1 MAKKRIKK
9 NETPLKDHKQH
20 KKELNPP
27 FLANGLNMTTSSW
40 FDERLPEMLWAVL
53 IIGNFEREEAL
64 NFFRYI
70 AKFVEKNQECS
81 DITLTGIAQLPTE
94 IRKLFIKYFTDY
106 STAINDILR
115 SLLLLPELPVFNDW
129 KEVLPEPIPENDW
142 QKMSKGVAVTF
153 WHQSQEATDCRWIK
167 ILCVILGGKLKFPRS
182 MEDTV
187 RGIFEYPN
195 YGDLRHI
202 RPFIRASE
210 ITPDPKNEGK
220 SSDWSKFFWKYCF
233 DTTGCYPE
241 EAINKKIQ
249 TRQKK
254 LADEMEDSRKHYF
267 DETKI
272 VRNKLIDHFF
282 ASAQTST
289 IDSRH
294 EGAFG
299 LALYTVSL
307 FIEIIFYRTSLSITG
322 RLGLRALV
330 ETYITFTYLLQKEET
345 EPRVWDDYRS
355 YGTGQIKLIYLKLQE
370 LKKDASSIEL
380 DEMDSIANEDKW
392 VEFIP
397 INLGHWDS
405 ANLRKMAEEVKLKDL
420 YDKFYNYTSGFMHAN
435 WGAVRESIYQKCVN
449 PLHRYHRV
457 PTYDLPLMPSVTKDA
472 LEITNKILECLS
484 SAYPTFDLR
493 FTEIERLKNKDTKK
507 SKK

>member
-1 MAKKRIKK
+1 MSNNK
-9 NETPLKDHKQH
+9 NETPLSGHKQH

-53 IIGNFEREEAL
+53 VIGNTEREEAL
-64 NFFRYI
+64 KFFRYI
-70 AKFVEKNQECS
+70 AKFIETNQECS
-81 DITLTGIAQLPTE
+81 DITLTGIAQLPPE
-94 IRKLFIKYFTDY
+94 KKIMFIKHFSGY
-106 STAINDILR
+106 SQEINNILR
-115 SLLLLPELPVFNDW
+115 SLLLFPELPALKDW
-129 KEVLPEPIPENDW
+129 KEVLPESQQDSDW
-142 QKMSKGVAVTF
+142 QKVSKGVAVTF
-153 WHQSQEATDCRWIK
+153 WHQSQEATDCRWVK
-167 ILCVILGGKLKFPRS
+167 ILCVILGGKLKFPRA

-220 SSDWSKFFWKYCF
+220 SSNWSKFFWKYCF

-254 LADEMEDSRKHYF
+254 LADEMENSRKHYF
-267 DETKI
+267 NETKI

-299 LALYTVSL
+299 LALYAVSL

-330 ETYITFTYLLQKEET
+330 ETYITITYLLQKEKT

-355 YGTGQIKLIYLKLQE
+355 YGAGQIKLIYLKLQE
-370 LKKDASSIEL
+370 LKKDVSSIEL

-457 PTYDLPLMPSVTKDA
+457 PTYDLPLMPSVTLDA
-472 LEITNKILECLS
+472 IEITNNILESLS
-484 SAYPTFDLR
+484 NAYPKFETR
-493 FTEIERLKNKDTKK
+493 FTIAKIKEPQENEIKK
-507 SKK
+507 